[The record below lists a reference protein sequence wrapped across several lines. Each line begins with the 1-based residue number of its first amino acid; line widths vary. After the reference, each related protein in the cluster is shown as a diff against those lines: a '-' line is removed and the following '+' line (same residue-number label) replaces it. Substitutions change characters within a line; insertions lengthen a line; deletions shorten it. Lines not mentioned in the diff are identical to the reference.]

1 MATYLPTLKQL
12 QYLVALKD
20 HGHFGRAAEACFVT
34 QSTLSAGLR
43 ELESLIGITLV
54 ERTRRVVRFTPLG
67 LRIAEKAQRVL
78 REAEELGDLAR
89 AAGKPLSGDLRM
101 GVIPTIAPFLLPRIL
116 PRLRAAWPDLKLYLR
131 EETTSAA
138 CDSLHRGHLDCVLLA
153 LPYHCGDIESVDLF
167 LDRLFVAFPQGEMTS
182 KAPTIT
188 AADIDE
194 TPLSGEAPGDYVQR
208 LARSKAGHI
217 FGSHRDEMPVL
228 GADTTVAIDGLAL
241 GKPADDREHRVMF
254 ERLSAREHAVYSAVA
269 LATSAGVAVR
279 LSVTRVVFRAVTES
293 ERATYWASGEPR
305 DKAGGYAI
313 QGLGAI
319 FIESIAGSYSG
330 VMGLPLAETAA
341 LLVAAG
347 VPIWQAET

>member
-116 PRLRAAWPDLKLYLR
+116 PKLRAAWPDLKLYLR

-138 CDSLHRGHLDCVLLA
+138 CDSLHRGHVDCVLLA

-167 LDRLFVAFPQGEMTS
+167 LDRLFVAFPQGEPS
-182 KAPTIT
+182 GSGRSVT
-188 AADIDE
+188 ADAIDE
-194 TPLSGEAPGDYVQR
+194 RRLLLLEDGHCLKDHVLAACNRPELRAEAAMLGTSLHTLVQMVDNGLGVTLLPAMALDAGILDNTRVIAKPLDADHP
-208 LARSKAGHI
+208 ARRI
-217 FGSHRDEMPVL
+217 
-228 GADTTVAIDGLAL
+228 
-241 GKPADDREHRVMF
+241 
-254 ERLSAREHAVYSAVA
+254 A
-269 LATSAGVAVR
+269 LAWRRGS
-279 LSVTRVVFRAVTES
+279 
-293 ERATYWASGEPR
+293 PR
-305 DKAGGYAI
+305 DKEFN
-313 QGLGAI
+313 L
-319 FIESIAGSYSG
+319 
-330 VMGLPLAETAA
+330 LADA
-341 LLVAAG
+341 LRE
-347 VPIWQAET
+347 AE